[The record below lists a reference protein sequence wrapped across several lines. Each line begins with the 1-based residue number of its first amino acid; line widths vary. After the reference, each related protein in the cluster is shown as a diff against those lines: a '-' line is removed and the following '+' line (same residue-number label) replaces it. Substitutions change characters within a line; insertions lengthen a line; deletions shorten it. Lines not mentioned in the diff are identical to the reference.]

1 MTSYFSDHANHP
13 ANLICDLC
21 RQFYDNNWV
30 TGTGG
35 GISIRDVDGP
45 NPNVVYIAP
54 SGIQKERLR
63 PKEMFVA
70 ELPEKILRSPN
81 QDNDKEQISPDLAA
95 NFKYK
100 PSACTPLFLSIYNLR
115 DAGAVI
121 HTHSQN
127 AVLAT
132 MIWEDRLEFKIN
144 HQEQIKALPKLE
156 LNTETGKIEKI
167 GSLQNH
173 ETMVIPI
180 VDNTPLEE
188 DLTDTLTE
196 TLQKYPGATAVLVR
210 RHGIHVWGEN
220 IWKAKVYNEAIDYL
234 LELAIKM
241 HQNGIPLIK
250 E

>member
-100 PSACTPLFLSIYNLR
+100 PLACTPLFLSIYNLR

-156 LNTETGKIEKI
+156 FNTENG
-167 GSLQNH
+167 QN
-173 ETMVIPI
+173 
-180 VDNTPLEE
+180 
-188 DLTDTLTE
+188 
-196 TLQKYPGATAVLVR
+196 R
-210 RHGIHVWGEN
+210 EN
-220 IWKAKVYNEAIDYL
+220 RQFAE
-234 LELAIKM
+234 
-241 HQNGIPLIK
+241 P
-250 E
+250 